1 MAKKVILCVDDESII
16 LRSLKSELVDLF
28 GYEYIIE
35 TAESGDEALEVF
47 LELLSEECEIPVVI
61 IDYIMPGMKG
71 DELAK
76 RIHDMSSVTQKIILS
91 GQATIEG
98 VANAIN
104 NANLF
109 KYMEKPWGREELRS
123 AIVDAVRIHDE
134 NRTMMLQNIELSK
147 IKYVLEEKIKDKT
160 LQIEELQEKLDA
172 GGDTAFII
180 NRLLENIQ
188 SEIEEMAE
196 YTPNISGA
204 YSTRELKNDNLIE
217 DLINQLK
224 QVLPKN
230 KG

>member
-28 GYEYIIE
+28 GYEYIVE

-47 LELLSEECEIPVVI
+47 LEYHSEGCEIPVVI

-76 RIHDMSSVTQKIILS
+76 RIHDMSSITQKIILS

-98 VANAIN
+98 VTNAIN

-109 KYMEKPWGREELRS
+109 KYIEKPWGREELRKS
-123 AIVDAVRIHDE
+123 IVDAVRIHDE
-134 NRTMMLQNIELSK
+134 NRKMMLQNIELNK
-147 IKYVLEEKIKDKT
+147 IKNMLEKKIKDKT
-160 LQIEELQEKLDA
+160 LQIEELQKKLDA
-172 GGDTAFII
+172 GDTAFIF
-180 NRLLENIQ
+180 NRLFENIQ
-188 SEIEEMAE
+188 YEIEEIYK
-196 YTPNISGA
+196 YTPNIDGNDTS
-204 YSTRELKNDNLIE
+204 SELKIDNFIE
-217 DLINQLK
+217 DFVNQLK
-224 QVLPKN
+224 QILPKN